1 MKIEKRKKLYVA
13 YDDDGYVI
21 IMSHNKKCV
30 FSYLRQL
37 GYVI

>member
-1 MKIEKRKKLYVA
+1 MKIEFRHKKYVA

-21 IMSHNKKCV
+21 IMSHNKNCV
-30 FSYLRQL
+30 IAYLRQQ